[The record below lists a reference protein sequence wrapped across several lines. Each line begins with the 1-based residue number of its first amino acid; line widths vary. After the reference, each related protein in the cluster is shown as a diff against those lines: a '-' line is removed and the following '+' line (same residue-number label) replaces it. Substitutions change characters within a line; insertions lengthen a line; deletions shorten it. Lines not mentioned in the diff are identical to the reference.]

1 MDKNMKVITLI
12 NNEWKQLVDYNMTS
26 EEENFISD
34 NNNSVESKLELLN
47 NIKQRQYQP
56 ILEEDEIIAQNL
68 YNQYH
73 IPNSEL
79 INVNIYLPEQRGII
93 NCRVNNEHKQIR
105 F

>member
-1 MDKNMKVITLI
+1 MKVITLI